1 MPDNISV
8 TEQGNRRA
16 KQINSSSREKAFKE
30 YLMKFEGFDEV
41 ARKGT
46 GEANYTIGHGHASP
60 SVKKGQRITRKEASL
75 LLDKDIKER
84 IPKVQ
89 NLIPKFDSFP
99 SSAQTAI
106 FGEYYRGS
114 VGGSPD
120 TVKAINAG
128 EYEKAAKEFLDND
141 EYRDRVALNR
151 AGIGPR
157 MERVSSELMKMS
169 K

>member
-8 TEQGNRRA
+8 EEQGNRRA
-16 KQINSSSREKAFKE
+16 KQINSNSREKAFKE

-46 GEANYTIGHGHASP
+46 GETNYTIGHGHASP

-84 IPKVQ
+84 IPEVQ

-141 EYRDRVALNR
+141 EYRERVALNR

>member
-16 KQINSSSREKAFKE
+16 KQINSSGREKVFKE

-41 ARKGT
+41 ARKGA
-46 GEANYTIGHGHASP
+46 GETNYTIGYGHASP
-60 SVKKGQRITRKEASL
+60 SVKKGQRITCKEASL
-75 LLDKDIKER
+75 LLDKDIKSR
-84 IPKVQ
+84 IPEVK

-114 VGGSPD
+114 VGGSPN

-128 EYEKAAKEFLDND
+128 EYAKASKEFLNND

>member
-8 TEQGNRRA
+8 AEQGNRRA
-16 KQINSSSREKAFKE
+16 KQINSSNREKVFKE

-46 GEANYTIGHGHASP
+46 GETNYTIGHGHASP
-60 SVKKGQRITRKEASL
+60 SVKKGQRITREEASL

-114 VGGSPD
+114 VGGSPN
-120 TVKAINAG
+120 TVKAINEG
-128 EYEKAAKEFLDND
+128 NYEEASKEFLRNK
-141 EYRDRVALNR
+141 EYINRVALNR